1 MSNAL
6 NPTLLLLL
14 ERLAAASRDAASL
27 WLEAHEIAWILAQ
40 LKHKDDQIA
49 ALAKLARPSPAAV
62 AAEPTETICQE
73 ADRIVSLD
81 RQHSYGNPRDDFTRT
96 AAMWE
101 PLLGLP
107 PGAISP
113 EKVGMCMIALKLS
126 RLCHGYKRDTLV
138 DIAGYAKTIDLCHQE
153 AAG

>member
-1 MSNAL
+1 MSTIDPNQL
-6 NPTLLLLL
+6 RD
-14 ERLAAASRDAASL
+14 RLSAAGRDAAAL
-27 WLEAHEIAWILAQ
+27 WLEAHEIAWIDAQ

-62 AAEPTETICQE
+62 AAEPAESICQE

-81 RQHSYGNPRDDFTRT
+81 RQESYGHPRDDFSRT

-101 PLLGLP
+101 PILGLP

-113 EKVGMCMIALKLS
+113 EKIGMCMIAVRLS
-126 RLCHGYKRDTLV
+126 RLCHGYKRDTVV
-138 DIAGYAKTIDLCHQE
+138 DIAGYAKTIALCH
-153 AAG
+153 AAQG